1 MYSYVAVESRVNAPC
16 FLTIQDTSGKDNS
29 MNRLGMLLL
38 LGLLLAGFLVLSLW
52 LHTSHPTAPAW
63 QTAIDRELAQ
73 VD

>member
-1 MYSYVAVESRVNAPC
+1 
-16 FLTIQDTSGKDNS
+16 